1 MMLDPY
7 TDREPIFLSDN
18 NVLTINSPVKAN
30 IQELDIMFNNLEEL
44 IENKSYVYVLLNLS
58 ESERPNAEVR
68 EYLKLRLNRVKHKFR
83 HISVYTGANILL
95 SAAVLFMLG
104 FGGVGSYSVHH
115 TIEAC
120 LEKFNNA
127 G

>member
-1 MMLDPY
+1 MLDSD
-7 TDREPIFLSDN
+7 TNREPIFLSGN
-18 NVLTINSPVKAN
+18 NVLTINSPVKAS
-30 IQELDIMFNNLEEL
+30 IQDLDSMFNNLEEL

-58 ESERPNAEVR
+58 ESERPNAETR

-83 HISVYTGANILL
+83 HICVYTGANILL
-95 SAAVLFMLG
+95 SAAVQFMFG
-104 FGGVGSYSVHH
+104 FGGVNSYSVHH

-120 LEKFNNA
+120 LEKFKNA